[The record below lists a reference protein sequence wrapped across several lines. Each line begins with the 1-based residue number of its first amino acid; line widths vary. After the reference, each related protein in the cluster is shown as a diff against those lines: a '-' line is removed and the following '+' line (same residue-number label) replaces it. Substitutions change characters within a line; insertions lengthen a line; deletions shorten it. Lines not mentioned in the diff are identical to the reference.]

1 MASQPP
7 ADVPTDTPAPNDG
20 ENSATQLQTLYADDA
35 PKHTDGSTDAPTDQ
49 PPANDQPP
57 ADEASQDEPPVD
69 DQPPVEAPT
78 SWAKDAKDVFAG
90 LPREA
95 QEIVARRE
103 RERDAFV
110 QTKSREAAQT
120 RQTVENEARGVIQQ
134 QAEQYAQQI
143 EAYIPQLAI
152 QAPDIRLLQ
161 SGDPQH
167 HAIYNEQDRQYRI
180 ATAQREQLTQ
190 QAQQARAQ
198 AQQVAEQQQVQVMQ
212 AERQVLEE
220 KLGSEWSDPSA
231 RAKLLG
237 DLEPIAAELGYS
249 QEVMAQAGSA
259 DILALK
265 TALAWK
271 AKADKYDQQNKA
283 KMVPVREARQAPP
296 AARPGAP
303 TAQAAPKGTLETLYP
318 NDVRR

>member
-7 ADVPTDTPAPNDG
+7 ADVNTDPTVPANDG
-20 ENSATQLQTLYADDA
+20 ENSATQLATLYAGD
-35 PKHTDGSTDAPTDQ
+35 PVRQ
-49 PPANDQPP
+49 
-57 ADEASQDEPPVD
+57 DEAPATDTPAADTQEGDEQQQEEPVVEEPPI
-69 DQPPVEAPT
+69 EAPT
-78 SWAKDAKDVFAG
+78 SWAKDAKDVFAA

-95 QEIVARRE
+95 QEVVAKRE

-120 RQTVENEARGVIQQ
+120 RQTVETEARAVIQQ
-134 QAEQYAQQI
+134 QAETYAQQL
-143 EAYIPQLAI
+143 EAYLPQLAVE
-152 QAPDIRLLQ
+152 APDIRYLQ
-161 SGDPQH
+161 SDDPAH
-167 HAIYNEQDRQYRI
+167 HAIYNEQQRRYQL
-180 ATAQREQLTQ
+180 ATAQREKLTQ
-190 QAQQARAQ
+190 QAQQARQQ
-198 AQQVAEQQQVQVMQ
+198 AERVAEQQQMQ
-212 AERQVLEE
+212 AMQVEHQMLEE

-265 TALAWK
+265 TALDWK
-271 AKADKYDQQNKA
+271 RKADKFDQQNKA
-283 KMVPVREARQAPP
+283 KMVPVREARQLPP
-296 AARPGAP
+296 TARPGAP
-303 TAQAAPKGTLETLYP
+303 TAQSAPKGTLETLYP